1 MRMTKAREIGL
12 LLQVISNT
20 KEKRLLKKIDS
31 IQSKD
36 DIWVARSVAF
46 IKAISANLRSLKKDK
61 RRKFIKLL
69 KECDVSGLVS
79 LLGGISIVMRSQSWL
94 ATLPGL
100 TSDSPVASDQL
111 DLVLRAACGLKIP
124 KHLQNQYL
132 ILKKG
137 LKYD

>member
-1 MRMTKAREIGL
+1 MTKAREIGL

-20 KEKRLLKKIDS
+20 KEKRLLKKINS
-31 IQSKD
+31 IQSTD

-61 RRKFIKLL
+61 RRKFMKLL

-100 TSDSPVASDQL
+100 TSDSPVAIDQL
-111 DLVLRAACGLKIP
+111 DLVLRAVCGLKIP
-124 KHLQNQYL
+124 KHLM
-132 ILKKG
+132 
-137 LKYD
+137 

>member
-1 MRMTKAREIGL
+1 MTKALEIGL

-20 KEKRLLKKIDS
+20 KEKRLLKKINS
-31 IQSKD
+31 IQSTD

-61 RRKFIKLL
+61 RRKFMKLL

-100 TSDSPVASDQL
+100 TSDSPVAIDQL
-111 DLVLRAACGLKIP
+111 DLVLRAVCGLKIP
-124 KHLQNQYL
+124 KHLM
-132 ILKKG
+132 
-137 LKYD
+137 